1 MPPQPAST
9 PHHPLRRISTGS
21 LSSLARST
29 DRNPNVSPSNL
40 DHLSPALTD
49 LVDEAT
55 TLSSNISQMTALHD
69 ALGTFNEAFAG
80 YLYALKMNAFCVEWP
95 EAPNEISFQRLP
107 SLEVPEPI
115 PTASAQPPT
124 PSSASASASAP
135 SRPSRTSTAGNPI
148 NPADLTYMT
157 SYSES
162 FDHTPPPP
170 PKAKVGGAGVKKA
183 VPGAGG
189 VKKVAAGAAAAQ
201 RKKRELEISSII
213 DSLPLEYR
221 GGEPAERMRMEK
233 VIMKLMEHPDGLP
246 LKEMVAPPEM
256 PQAKVNKCLITL
268 VAKKLVT
275 KPMVDKVTRYKW
287 VGA

>member
-29 DRNPNVSPSNL
+29 DRNPNLSPSNL

-55 TLSSNISQMTALHD
+55 TLASNIGQMTALHD

-95 EAPNEISFQRLP
+95 EAPNEISWQRLP
-107 SLEVPEPI
+107 SVEVPEPT
-115 PTASAQPPT
+115 PTPSAPTQTPT
-124 PSSASASASAP
+124 PSSTSAP
-135 SRPSRTSTAGNPI
+135 SRPSQRVSV
-148 NPADLTYMT
+148 NPADLTYAT
-157 SYSES
+157 NYSES
-162 FDHTPPPP
+162 YDDIPAPA
-170 PKAKVGGAGVKKA
+170 PKAKTADVAGAKKVTGGGGAVKK
-183 VPGAGG
+183 G
-189 VKKVAAGAAAAQ
+189 VSAGAVAQ
-201 RKKRELEISSII
+201 RKKRELEISGII
-213 DSLPLEYR
+213 DTLPLEYR
-221 GGEPAERMRMEK
+221 GGDPAERQRMEK
-233 VIMKLMEHPDGLP
+233 VIMRLMEHPEGLP
-246 LKEMVAPPEM
+246 LKEMVALPEL

-268 VAKKLVT
+268 VARKLVS